1 MKIFKSI
8 QSFVAWRNS
17 QHNNSIGFV
26 PTMGA
31 LHQGHLS
38 LVEKS
43 VNKCDITIV
52 SIFVNQLQFGL
63 NEDLKIYPQ
72 NIKQDLRSLENYKVD
87 AVFIPKTEQM
97 YEQTFSCNVSES
109 VLSKKLEGQSRPHFF
124 DGVATIVCKLFNLVR
139 PRYVFFGAKDV
150 QQLYI
155 IKKMIRD
162 LNYNIKMIACPTIRE
177 ENGLAMSSRN
187 QYLSNIEKNEAAIIY
202 QTLQMGKKMIKNKTS
217 TINEIKLNMKNKL
230 LAHNFKIDY
239 LSIADLNDFSEI
251 KKYTKSKIV
260 VSVAVFYKNV
270 RLIDNLII

>member
-1 MKIFKSI
+1 
-8 QSFVAWRNS
+8 
-17 QHNNSIGFV
+17 
-26 PTMGA
+26 
-31 LHQGHLS
+31 
-38 LVEKS
+38 
-43 VNKCDITIV
+43 
-52 SIFVNQLQFGL
+52 
-63 NEDLKIYPQ
+63 
-72 NIKQDLRSLENYKVD
+72 
-87 AVFIPKTEQM
+87 
-97 YEQTFSCNVSES
+97 
-109 VLSKKLEGQSRPHFF
+109 
-124 DGVATIVCKLFNLVR
+124 
-139 PRYVFFGAKDV
+139 
-150 QQLYI
+150 
-155 IKKMIRD
+155 MIRD